1 MSNLTPYERGSYRKL
16 DSAQVQKAVDYARTG
31 AMNDDIA
38 ALLGASRSAFYNWTA
53 KGRAES
59 ERRFLGHDP
68 DPSLDLYVDLVDG
81 IREAQAGIVAIA
93 AGSWVQAA
101 RTDWR
106 AAEALLKSRFMHWR
120 PSAVG
125 GPSLGA
131 GTIDDAADVADA
143 RLSEAQANAIV
154 GAMRRFGESLLEAVI
169 AAGSGVTVEDV
180 DDAKRSMGA
189 LARAALDG

>member
-1 MSNLTPYERGSYRKL
+1 MTALTPAQRAYRKL
-16 DSAQVQKAVDYARTG
+16 DSAQVARAVEFARTG

-38 ALLGASRSAFYNWTA
+38 ALIGVARSGFYRWMA
-53 KGRAES
+53 DGRAES
-59 ERRFLGHDP
+59 ERRFLGHEP
-68 DPSLDLYVDLVDG
+68 DPSLDLVVDLWDG
-81 IREAQAGIVAIA
+81 IRQAHAGIIAIA
-93 AGSWVQAA
+93 SGSWVQAA
-101 RTDWR
+101 RNDWR
-106 AAEALLKSRFMHWR
+106 AAEALLKTRFAHWR
-120 PSAVG
+120 PAGVG
-125 GPSLGA
+125 LPAEGA
-131 GTIDDAADVADA
+131 GTVDDAADLADA

>member
-1 MSNLTPYERGSYRKL
+1 MTLTPMEAGNYRKL
-16 DSAQVQKAVDYARTG
+16 DSATVQRAVEYARTG

-38 ALLGASRSAFYNWTA
+38 ALIGCSRVGFYKWTSA
-53 KGRAES
+53 GRVES

-68 DPSLDLYVDLVDG
+68 DPALDLVVDLVDG

-106 AAEALLKSRFMHWR
+106 AAEALLKTRFMHWR
-120 PSAVG
+120 PTTVG
-125 GPSLGA
+125 GPALGA
-131 GTIDDAADVADA
+131 GTVDDAADLADA
-143 RLSEAQANAIV
+143 KLSEAQANAIV
-154 GAMRRFGESLLEAVI
+154 GAMRRFGDSLLEAVL